1 MAIGDIIVCLDVGAS
16 KVSSVVGQ
24 VNRFNEIEVI
34 GYGLTESVGVKKGII
49 YDTTSVA
56 EAIKKSVADAEEI
69 AGLNIKSAY
78 VNIKGMNVRIER
90 VKVTGEVKNPDEGLV
105 YSDITA
111 LYKKMQDEIETLP
124 KEQIIDILPY
134 EYIIN
139 DRIYKEEPVGAF
151 CKEITL
157 HGDVVI
163 GRGEYIASIIET
175 MQLADLKIDGLIIE
189 TLATSNVAL
198 MPEEKDLGVLMLD
211 IGAGHTE
218 ISVYKK
224 GNLEFYATL
233 PVGSDHITNDI
244 AIAFDV
250 TTQEA
255 EKLKMQYN
263 LALKLMITNNHD
275 IKLNTVQS
283 NDKPTVIKCSDVV
296 GVIESRVTEIFSI
309 IKKILNET
317 NLYKIVECAVIT
329 GQGLTNISGVEESAI
344 MNLKINQV
352 RICSPKLINVI
363 KPQHATAYGMV
374 KHIANLGASKRVNS
388 EVEIITEPT
397 LKDKIVEFF
406 INAKQKFSFKK
417 EEKEEINEIED

>member
-16 KVSSVVGQ
+16 KVATVVGQ
-24 VNRFNEIEVI
+24 VNRFNETEVI
-34 GYGLTESVGVKKGII
+34 GYGFADSVGVKKGII
-49 YDTTSVA
+49 YDVTSVS
-56 EAIKKSVADAEEI
+56 EAIKKSVSEAEEI

-90 VKVTGEVKNPDEGLV
+90 VKVKGKVEKPDDGL
-105 YSDITA
+105 SNKDIAA
-111 LYKKMQDEIETLP
+111 LYTKMQEKIEIMP

-134 EYIIN
+134 EYVVN

-157 HGDVVI
+157 NGDVVI
-163 GRGEYIASIIET
+163 GKGEYISSIIET
-175 MQLADLKIDGLIIE
+175 MQLANLKIDGLIIE
-189 TLATSNVAL
+189 TLATANVAL

-224 GNLEFYATL
+224 NNLEFYATL

-244 AIAFDV
+244 SIAFDV
-250 TTQEA
+250 TTKEA
-255 EKLKMQYN
+255 EKLKKQYN

-283 NDKPTVIKCSDVV
+283 NDKPTVVKCSDVV

-309 IKKILNET
+309 VKKILVQT
-317 NLYKIVECAVIT
+317 NLYKLLECVVIT
-329 GQGLTNISGVEESAI
+329 GQGITNISGVEESAI

-374 KHIANLGASKRVNS
+374 KHIASVGESKKVNS
-388 EVEIITEPT
+388 EVEIITDPT
-397 LKDKIVEFF
+397 IKDKAIEFF
-406 INAKQKFSFKK
+406 INFKKKFNFKKAKK
-417 EEKEEINEIED
+417 EEISETED